1 MLEVRITDVSRA
13 EVDSVQDA
21 WLARTGPRIGVRGGV
36 AHADVL
42 EGRLRD
48 DGIARAA
55 SPSR

>member
-1 MLEVRITDVSRA
+1 MSRA